1 MKEVT
6 TMEKVFHNSNGQE
19 FNIISTLE
27 FNKADQEYYKD
38 SWQKH
43 RAMLLERNDEY
54 IVASYVGEN
63 SWGYGYYA
71 DGIKDAT
78 KKFNS
83 IMTDYTK

>member
-1 MKEVT
+1 MTNTFK
-6 TMEKVFHNSNGQE
+6 NDNGQE
-19 FNIISTLE
+19 FNVISVLE
-27 FNKADQEYYKD
+27 FNKADADYFKN

-43 RAMLLERNDEY
+43 RAMLLERNQEY
-54 IVASYVGEN
+54 IVASYVGES

-83 IMTDYTK
+83 IMVDYTK